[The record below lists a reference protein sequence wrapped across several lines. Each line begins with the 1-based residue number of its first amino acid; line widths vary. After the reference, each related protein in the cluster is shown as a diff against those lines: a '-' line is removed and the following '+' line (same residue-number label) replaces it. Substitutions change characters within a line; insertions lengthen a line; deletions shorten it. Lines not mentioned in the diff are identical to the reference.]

1 MLFVAVGG
9 SGDGWVSGWL
19 LLLLVFF
26 TSFLHFF
33 VYLLHVESIG
43 LTALMYPSTTVLS
56 GSSGKYKNLNFG
68 YTQDRCKPFFSSIF
82 FFPVTTMN
90 KSLLIF
96 WQDYSCLWVI
106 FSRQWTTVFW
116 CKLAWICSRQTLSI
130 FSNREFGWERQFR
143 EKENVSLQPIG
154 YNKSHMALQILLA
167 TSKYIGHFYRE

>member
-1 MLFVAVGG
+1 MG
-9 SGDGWVSGWL
+9 GWVAGCYYCCFFYFLSAFLCVFTTCGKYWINSSDVSIYHCSQWL
-19 LLLLVFF
+19 LRKIQKSEFWVYPRQMQAI
-26 TSFLHFF
+26 FLIH
-33 VYLLHVESIG
+33 
-43 LTALMYPSTTVLS
+43 
-56 GSSGKYKNLNFG
+56 
-68 YTQDRCKPFFSSIF
+68 F